1 MSPLAYAIATASP
14 FFLFL
19 SGFLVGVGLAAVV
32 AFINAAVESIRAR
45 RHG

>member
-1 MSPLAYAIATASP
+1 MSAFLYVIATASP
-14 FFLFL
+14 GFLFL

-32 AFINAAVESIRAR
+32 AFINARLDSFRAR